1 MAKRR
6 ISFLFYNG
14 VLGALKEAWQVAVE
28 AAQQKKAEDIAIVD
42 LEEVASFTSFFVIC
56 NGLNSRQ
63 NQAISDEVQKQLK
76 QEGIRPAS
84 VEGYQQAEWI
94 LMDYGDFIVHI
105 FSPRARNYY
114 ELERLWK
121 TARRVPVPE
130 AG

>member
-1 MAKRR
+1 M
-6 ISFLFYNG
+6 
-14 VLGALKEAWQVAVE
+14 EAWQVAVE
-28 AAQQKKAEDIAIVD
+28 AAQEKKAEDIAVLD
-42 LEEVASFTSFFVIC
+42 LEEVASFTSFFVLC

-63 NQAISDEVQKQLK
+63 NQAISDEVEKQLK
-76 QEGIRPAS
+76 QEGVRPAS
-84 VEGYQQAEWI
+84 IEGYQQAEWI

-121 TARRVPVPE
+121 TARRVPVAE